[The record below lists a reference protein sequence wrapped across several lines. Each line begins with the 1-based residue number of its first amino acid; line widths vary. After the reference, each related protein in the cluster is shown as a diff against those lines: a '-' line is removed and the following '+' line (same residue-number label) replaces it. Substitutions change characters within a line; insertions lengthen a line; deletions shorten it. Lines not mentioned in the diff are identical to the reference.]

1 MPQFIDIHCHCLAGL
16 DDGPADEAQ
25 SVELCR
31 ALAADGIAAAVA
43 TPHQL
48 GRFEDASHVET
59 VRAATKCLNLL
70 LRANDVDLRVLPGGE
85 VRLDERIGRLLLED
99 KINLL
104 ADNRRYLLIELPQQ
118 CFIDITILI
127 ERLSASGIQVI
138 IAHLERYHFLMQRP
152 SVLHRWAGLGV
163 CFQVTALALLSQGQM
178 PKAVRSFAWHLLE
191 SQLPCVVATDA
202 HDLIYRRPMMSQAFK
217 AVKES
222 LGQARARELFIE
234 TPRRIVEAKDIVS
247 SRPAPNC
254 PIAETADTSKTRS
267 FKNRFSNAK

>member
-31 ALAADGIAAAVA
+31 ALAADGIAAVVA

-48 GRFEDASHVET
+48 GRFEDVSHVET
-59 VRAATKCLNLL
+59 VRAATKCLNAL
-70 LRANDVDLRVLPGGE
+70 LRANDVDLLVLPGGE

-138 IAHLERYHFLMQRP
+138 IAHVERYHFLLQRP

-178 PKAVRSFAWHLLE
+178 PKVMQSFAWHLLE

-217 AVKES
+217 AVKEG
-222 LGQARARELFIE
+222 LGQARAGKLFIE
-234 TPRRIVEAKDIVS
+234 TPGRIIEAADICL
-247 SRPAPNC
+247 PNC
-254 PIAETADTSKTRS
+254 PSARAVKEIVDRPRTGS